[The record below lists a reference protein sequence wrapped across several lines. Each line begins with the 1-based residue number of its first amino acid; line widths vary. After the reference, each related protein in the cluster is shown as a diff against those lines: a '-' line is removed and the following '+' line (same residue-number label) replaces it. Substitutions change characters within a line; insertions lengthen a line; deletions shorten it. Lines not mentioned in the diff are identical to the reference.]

1 MVQVTALQPL
11 LFIIRSLTQ
20 HNHKCRKPIRAIPI
34 VDPRPQLIPATR
46 SSIWEDP
53 RLGMALLRQPTVTR
67 NNPPTLEVS
76 TGMLDMGSNLSS
88 SSQAA
93 SN

>member
-20 HNHKCRKPIRAIPI
+20 HNLKYRKPIRATAT
-34 VDPRPQLIPATR
+34 VGPRPQLIPATL
-46 SSIWEDP
+46 SSIWEGL
-53 RLGMALLRQPTVTR
+53 RLVTVLLRQPTVTR
-67 NNPPTLEVS
+67 NNRPMPEVS

-88 SSQAA
+88 SSQTA

>member
-1 MVQVTALQPL
+1 MVLVTALQPL

-20 HNHKCRKPIRAIPI
+20 HNLKCRKHIRAIAT
-34 VDPRPQLIPATR
+34 VDPRPQLIPATL

-53 RLGMALLRQPTVTR
+53 RLGMVLLRQPTVTR
-67 NNPPTLEVS
+67 NNRLMPEVN